1 MNTRHSATV
10 VVAALAFWIPGTASA
25 GSFDVRSC
33 GASASN
39 KSQAWITEA
48 RSGDQILDGDSCGI
62 GGSSDSW
69 VDYRD
74 SRWTRTFDGG
84 ASVLVANPGVVAA
97 LRFDAPPGGML
108 TSIRYRRQLYSSDEY
123 WGVRARSAA
132 GLIEQ
137 CTININHQ
145 DCDDLGDGSVLKTYG
160 LSGAA
165 WLAVE
170 LVCLGSP
177 CLYGVGATSPS
188 PSQPTAAAVI
198 YSSVVTVE
206 ENIAPTA
213 GSLTVNGT
221 NAAGWLTAGATGS
234 LSGSD
239 TLGLRRLEVVDAS
252 NGDAVVGSVA
262 NTGCVDW
269 SVLPCSEPSAGLG
282 PGFSGSVAIGA
293 LPEGAHQ
300 LKARA
305 VDAAGN
311 LAVSGPVAVKVD
323 RTAPVAIPTTTSAP
337 ISGTTAPFT
346 WGAPAAP
353 QTAPITGGRLKI
365 CTGPSAASLSCSW
378 RNAIGPTGSES
389 VPLGNDGDLTTV
401 QVELTDEAG
410 NVGLSSTVEL
420 RRDTTAPAAPVL
432 SVTPGSGDRMVISV
446 DTRDSDVAD
455 YALRYCGPS
464 GCTDSRRRP
473 FGFVDVDAPAPGP
486 YRAEIALVDHAG
498 NVGPTAVASF
508 DRPAATPPPRTD
520 PPPTT
525 PPITRTPIKLTVAKP
540 IRPSIKRLSLRGTTQ
555 PGSTSRVTVSITGRP
570 AGKSRSVTKRTSVK
584 PKANGTWKLSAVL
597 PARVPRGRKYTIRI
611 TAKPTDRFTAAT
623 ATYTRRR

>member
-1 MNTRHSATV
+1 MLS
-10 VVAALAFWIPGTASA
+10 
-25 GSFDVRSC
+25 
-33 GASASN
+33 
-39 KSQAWITEA
+39 
-48 RSGDQILDGDSCGI
+48 GDSCAS
-62 GGSSDSW
+62 GGSNDTW
-69 VDYRD
+69 FDYRQA
-74 SRWTRTFDGG
+74 RWLRTLEEGPTLLSAQTG
-84 ASVLVANPGVVAA
+84 TAA
-97 LRFDAPPGGML
+97 VLRFSVPSGAEVRGL
-108 TSIRYRRQLYSSDEY
+108 RYRRAMYTSDEA
-123 WGVRARSAA
+123 WAVRVFA
-132 GLIEQ
+132 GSEQ
-137 CTININHQ
+137 LEGCSIVSSQ
-145 DCDDLGDGSVLKTYG
+145 PDCPSGGPSDEVSWEFPDGAPDLTMALEC
-160 LSGAA
+160 
-165 WLAVE
+165 LAT
-170 LVCLGSP
+170 P
-177 CLYGVGATSPS
+177 CLYGIGSQPSAVGA
-188 PSQPTAAAVI
+188 I
-198 YSSVVTVE
+198 YYSVVTIE
-206 ENIAPTA
+206 ENVPPTDVNLA
-213 GSLTVNGT
+213 VNGT

-323 RTAPVAIPTTTSAP
+323 RTAPVAVPTTTSAP

-365 CTGPSAASLSCSW
+365 CTGPSASSLSCTW
-378 RNAIGPTGSES
+378 RNGIGPAGSES

-410 NVGLSSTVEL
+410 NVGLSSIVEL

-455 YALRYCGPS
+455 YALRYCEPS

-498 NVGPTAVASF
+498 NVGPAAIASF

-525 PPITRTPIKLTVAKP
+525 PPVARTPIKLTVAKP
-540 IRPSIKRLSLRGTTQ
+540 IRPGIKRLSLRGTTQ

-584 PKANGTWKLSAVL
+584 PKANGTWKLSAIL